1 MAASRDDLVNGVRRA
16 VRHFWQ
22 TRERQARAQGTK
34 SGERDRGA
42 RSAVTGGAH
51 LDGFAE
57 LIRKLIVDAGI
68 SDTAI
73 HRRTRVELPGYYRAE
88 KKWDLVV
95 VVDGR
100 LFATVEFKAQVGPS
114 FGNNYNNRTE
124 EALGNATDYW
134 AAYREGAF
142 RRSPKP
148 WLGYLMLLE
157 DAAGSTRPV
166 SVAEPHFPVFDEFRD
181 ASYAKRYEIL
191 LTKMVRERLYDAA
204 CLILSPSNAGRDGA
218 FSEPCAELTF
228 ANFAESIVARAIAYS
243 RTQK

>member
-1 MAASRDDLVNGVRRA
+1 MPNDLTREVQKA

-22 TRERQARAQGTK
+22 TRDRQAKAQGSKT
-34 SGERDRGA
+34 GERDRGA

-51 LDGFAE
+51 LDGFAD
-57 LIRKLIVDAGI
+57 LIRKLVVEAGI
-68 SDTAI
+68 RDTAV

-100 LFATVEFKAQVGPS
+100 LLATVEFKAQVGPS

-134 AAYREGAF
+134 AAFREGAF
-142 RRSPKP
+142 RGSSRP
-148 WLGYLMLLE
+148 WLGYMMLLE
-157 DAAGSTRPV
+157 ETPGSMRPV
-166 SVAEPHFPVFDEFRD
+166 SVVEPHFRVFDEFRN

-204 CLILSPSNAGRDGA
+204 CLILSPSNAGKNGA
-218 FSEPCAELTF
+218 FSEPSQELRFT
-228 ANFAESIVARAIAYS
+228 NFAESLVARAIAYV

>member
-1 MAASRDDLVNGVRRA
+1 MGTSRNDLTKAVASA

-22 TRERQARAQGTK
+22 TRERQAKAQGAK
-34 SGERDRGA
+34 SGERDRGG

-57 LIRKLIVDAGI
+57 LIRRLIVDAGI
-68 SDTAI
+68 SDTAV

-95 VVDGR
+95 VVRGR
-100 LFATVEFKAQVGPS
+100 LLATVEFKAQVGPS
-114 FGNNYNNRTE
+114 FGNNYNNRAE

-142 RRSPKP
+142 RGSPKP

-157 DAAGSTRPV
+157 DAPGSTEPV

-181 ASYAKRYEIL
+181 ASYAKRYGIL

-204 CLILSPSNAGRDGA
+204 CLILSPSGAGIDGV

-228 ANFAESIVARAIAYS
+228 ENFAESLLARAIAYS
-243 RTQK
+243 RTQR

>member
-1 MAASRDDLVNGVRRA
+1 MATSRNDLTQAVQAA

-22 TRERQARAQGTK
+22 TRERQASAQGAK
-34 SGERDRGA
+34 SGNRDRGA

-57 LIRKLIVDAGI
+57 LIRTLVVNAGI
-68 SDTAI
+68 SDAAV

-88 KKWDLVV
+88 KKWDLVI

-142 RRSPKP
+142 RGSPKP
-148 WLGYLMLLE
+148 WLGYLILLE
-157 DAAGSTRPV
+157 DAAGSTCPI
-166 SVAEPHFPVFDEFRD
+166 SVAEPHFPVFDEFRG

-191 LTKMVRERLYDAA
+191 LTKMVRDRLYDAA
-204 CLILSPSNAGRDGA
+204 CLILSPRDASETGA
-218 FSEPCAELTF
+218 FTEPCAELSFIT
-228 ANFAESIVARAIAYS
+228 FAESLLARAIAYA
-243 RTQK
+243 RTHT

>member
-1 MAASRDDLVNGVRRA
+1 MATSRDDLKQAVQDA
-16 VRHFWQ
+16 VRHFWR
-22 TRERQARAQGTK
+22 TRARQAKAQGAK
-34 SGERDRGA
+34 SGDRDRGA

-57 LIRKLIVDAGI
+57 LIRKLVVG
-68 SDTAI
+68 SGVNDTAV
-73 HRRTRVELPGYYRAE
+73 HRRSRVELPGYYRAE

-95 VVDGR
+95 VVEGR
-100 LFATVEFKAQVGPS
+100 LFATVEFKAHVGPS

-142 RRSPKP
+142 RGSPKP
-148 WLGYLMLLE
+148 WLGYVMLLE
-157 DAAGSTRPV
+157 DATGSTRPV
-166 SVAEPHFPVFDEFRD
+166 SVAEPHFPILAEFRD

-204 CLILSPSNAGRDGA
+204 SLILSPNNARRSGA

-228 ANFAESIVARAIAYS
+228 VNFAESLVARAIAYS
-243 RTQK
+243 RTQA

>member
-1 MAASRDDLVNGVRRA
+1 MTTSRNDLRERVQTA

-22 TRERQARAQGTK
+22 TRERQANAQGMR
-34 SGERDRGA
+34 SGNRDRGG
-42 RSAVTGGAH
+42 RTAVTGGAH

-57 LIRKLIVDAGI
+57 LIQHLLVDAGI

-73 HRRTRVELPGYYRAE
+73 HRRTRAELPGYYRAE
-88 KKWDLVV
+88 KRWDLVI

-142 RRSPKP
+142 KGSPKP

-157 DAAGSTRPV
+157 DAPGSNCPV
-166 SVAEPHFPVFDEFRD
+166 SVAEPHFAVFADFRG

-191 LTKMVRERLYDAA
+191 LTRMVRDRLYDAA
-204 CLILSPSNAGRDGA
+204 CLILSPRDAIATGT
-218 FSEPCAELTF
+218 FTEPCEELSF
-228 ANFAESIVARAIAYS
+228 LNFAESLLARAIAYA
-243 RTQK
+243 RTHR